1 MAVVRG
7 SRKRVGDLPADMT
20 SFVGRR
26 QEITE
31 VKRLLSSSR
40 LVTLTGAG
48 GVGKTRLALRVARD
62 LSRSFQGRVWFVE
75 LAELREAA
83 LLANTVAERVE
94 IHDQS
99 ARPAVEA
106 LIESLRA
113 KPGLVLLDNCEHL
126 IGPCAELI
134 STLLAACPELRI
146 LATGRQALG
155 LLGESVYTVPV
166 FAVPDVR
173 RAHSA
178 EALTS
183 YAAIRLFVERAQA
196 VQISFRLDASS
207 AKAVA
212 QVCHDLDGVPLAI
225 ELAAVRLRSLS
236 VEQVAERLGERFRL
250 LTTEARDVP
259 ARQRTLGAL
268 IDWSYDLCSDQER
281 LVWARVSVF
290 SGGFDL
296 DAAEYVAAAG
306 GDLAVEEVLGVVGSL
321 TDKSILLHEGDAG
334 GARYRMLETVREYGQ
349 ARLVEAG
356 EESAVR
362 RRHRDWYEE
371 LAKRFAADWLG
382 PEQVAWVQRLR
393 QEHANLRVAL
403 EFCASEPGEAVV
415 GLRMATRIDDYWLLR
430 GFHAEA
436 RHWLERLLA
445 TVERPIGERL
455 SALRIGGRLA
465 LLQGDRQAGRAQ
477 LAEAIELAER
487 LEDDT
492 ERAYLILIR
501 GMGALF
507 TGDLPQAIALL
518 RDSLTRSR
526 AAGLL
531 RGELYALYLLG
542 MSLGLHGEREQGLAL
557 LEECLRTTSRL
568 GETLWHSWALW
579 SIAHVEVLYDDGL
592 DRAEAAGKQALSM
605 QQSLDNRLA
614 MAFNLDT
621 LAWTAVRR
629 HDYLRAATLFGT
641 AHAAWQAIGSTPENY
656 AVFARLHH
664 EYVTQARD
672 ALAEHAFRAAFERG
686 EQMSTDDAIEFARE
700 ARRPAPA
707 QSEGTEA
714 LLTRRERE
722 IAELVAEGLSNRD
735 IATRLV
741 ISQRTAEA
749 HVEHILAKLGFTKR
763 AQIAAWLTGQRMPAT
778 AAARG
783 DVEATT
789 RREQGGGEPV
799 RSAKESSHRRPRPH
813 AR

>member
-1 MAVVRG
+1 MAVVEG
-7 SRKRVGDLPADMT
+7 SRKRVGDLPVDVT

-40 LVTLTGAG
+40 LVTLTGSG
-48 GVGKTRLALRVARD
+48 GVGKTRLALRVVRD

-83 LLANTVAERVE
+83 LLANTVAERVG

-99 ARPAVEA
+99 ARPPVEA
-106 LIESLRA
+106 LIEFLRA
-113 KPGLVLLDNCEHL
+113 KPGLVLLDNYEHL
-126 IGPCAELI
+126 IDSCAELVA
-134 STLLAACPELRI
+134 TLLAACPELRV

-155 LLGESVYTVPV
+155 LLGESVYTVPA

-173 RAHSA
+173 RVRSA

-196 VQISFRLDASS
+196 VQISFRLDASN

-212 QVCHDLDGVPLAI
+212 RVCHDLDGVPLAI

-236 VEQVAERLGERFRL
+236 VEQIAERLSERFRL

-290 SGGFDL
+290 SGSFDL
-296 DAAEYVAAAG
+296 DAAEYVAAG
-306 GDLAVEEVLGVVGSL
+306 GGLAVEEVLGVVGSL
-321 TDKSILLHEGDAG
+321 TDKSILLREGDAG

-349 ARLVEAG
+349 ARLAEAG

-362 RRHRDWYEE
+362 RHHRDWYEE
-371 LAKRFAADWLG
+371 LAKRFAAEWLG

-403 EFCASEPGEAVV
+403 EFCASQPGEALA
-415 GLRMATRIDDYWLLR
+415 GLRMATQIDDYWLLR

-445 TVERPIGERL
+445 TVEQPIGERL

-492 ERAYLILIR
+492 ERAYLTLIR

-518 RDSLTRSR
+518 GDALTRSR

-531 RGELYALYLLG
+531 RGELYALFLLG
-542 MSLGLHGEREQGLAL
+542 MALGLHGEREQGLAL

-592 DRAEAAGKQALSM
+592 DRAETAGKQALSM

-614 MAFNLDT
+614 IAFNLDT

-629 HDYLRAATLFGT
+629 HDHLRAATLFGT

-664 EYVTQARD
+664 EHVTQARD
-672 ALAEHAFRAAFERG
+672 ALAEHAFQAAFARG

-700 ARRPAPA
+700 ARRPAPPA
-707 QSEGTEA
+707 SEGTEA
-714 LLTRRERE
+714 LLTRRERQ

-735 IATRLV
+735 IATSLV

-763 AQIAAWLTGQRMPAT
+763 AQIAAWLTEQQLPAAT
-778 AAARG
+778 ATPPG
-783 DVEATT
+783 DVEATAP
-789 RREQGGGEPV
+789 REQAGGAPV
-799 RSAKESSHRRPRPH
+799 RSAKERSRRRPRPQT
-813 AR
+813 R